1 MRHLEFLRRLRND
14 PSISR
19 QLFSQSV
26 PISLEEQEL
35 WYERYLNE
43 KNCLLLLAGVEE
55 SDNPVGY
62 VQLKNVDHINR
73 SVELGFYMAPEHQG
87 RGVGTAV
94 VEKLVEL
101 AGVNLNMHRICL
113 EVFAT
118 NKKAIHVYEKCG
130 FVREGIL
137 RDRIVKDGCFK
148 DVVVMSI
155 IND

>member
-94 VEKLVEL
+94 VEKLVEF